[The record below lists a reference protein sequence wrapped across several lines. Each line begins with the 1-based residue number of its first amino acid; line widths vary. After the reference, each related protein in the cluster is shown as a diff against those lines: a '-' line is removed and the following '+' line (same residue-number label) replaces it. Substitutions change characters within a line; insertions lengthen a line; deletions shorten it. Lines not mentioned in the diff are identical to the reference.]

1 MLAAHVSRTP
11 SDRARGTAGAERGAG
26 AARPGPAAGVL
37 RRQRRLP
44 LPGPVAGGAAVRP
57 AGRARGGVA
66 AGGQRGRGV
75 RALAAAVAPVP
86 TAGPTAGPG
95 RPPHAAG
102 SRGGAGRDEH
112 GVLPGGGPAAAVDG
126 GRDRV

>member
-11 SDRARGTAGAERGAG
+11 TDRARGAG
-26 AARPGPAAGVL
+26 AARPGTAAGVL

-66 AGGQRGRGV
+66 PGGQRGRGV
-75 RALAAAVAPVP
+75 RALAAAVATRP
-86 TAGPTAGPG
+86 AAGPG

-102 SRGGAGRDEH
+102 PGRGPGRDEY
-112 GVLPGGGPAAAVDG
+112 GVLPRGGPA
-126 GRDRV
+126 